1 MLDKN
6 KIATIVEKF
15 LGGTEKF
22 LVEVS
27 VSKGNVVDVFVEGD
41 DGISINECAQISRY
55 IESNFDREREDFE
68 LRVSSPGIDK
78 PFKLRRQ
85 YGRYIGRGIQLVMN
99 DGQKLQG
106 KLLEYADDKVVLE
119 VLTDKKKKLTKV
131 QEVPFSAIRQGKP
144 VIAFK

>member
-1 MLDKN
+1 
-6 KIATIVEKF
+6 
-15 LGGTEKF
+15 
-22 LVEVS
+22 
-27 VSKGNVVDVFVEGD
+27 
-41 DGISINECAQISRY
+41 
-55 IESNFDREREDFE
+55 
-68 LRVSSPGIDK
+68 
-78 PFKLRRQ
+78 
-85 YGRYIGRGIQLVMN
+85 MN